1 MLNFY
6 LPVEVHC
13 FLIFFLCRIIDI
25 ACYIAMVLM
34 SMKVCLI
41 VSLGILSFSSKKF
54 IEGVCVVAL
63 APAVM
68 TTSGSTFHPL
78 LVMLSINGWYFSV
91 LRVMVY
97 GENLSLQYANSIN
110 QILRSFSVVV
120 GEFAWYGS
128 PLIHMISGL
137 NLALH

>member
-6 LPVEVHC
+6 LPIEVHS
-13 FLIFFLCRIIDI
+13 FLISFLCRIIDI
-25 ACYIAMVLM
+25 ACCIAMVLM

-54 IEGVCVVAL
+54 VEGVCVVAL

-78 LVMLSINGWYFSV
+78 LVMLSISGWYFSV
-91 LRVMVY
+91 LQVMVC

-110 QILRSFSVVV
+110 
-120 GEFAWYGS
+120 
-128 PLIHMISGL
+128 
-137 NLALH
+137 